1 MLGSTVMSMEITLLY
16 FDSCPNWRVADE
28 LLDRLAHEHQDV
40 TVHRRIVDTQEEAE
54 RVRFVGSPTILI
66 DGVDPWAPEGAP
78 VGLSCRMFTTPDG
91 LRGSPTWD
99 QLKAAAASRRQG
111 TAAGSL
117 WTHRATPA
125 KPPERGRKALGI
137 TAR

>member
-1 MLGSTVMSMEITLLY
+1 MRRDLIRQAAPVNAPEPSNRLETISALKA
-16 FDSCPNWRVADE
+16 RVLEGDREAV
-28 LLDRLAHEHQDV
+28 DRLAHEHQDV

-66 DGVDPWAPEGAP
+66 DGVDPWTPEGAP

-99 QLKAAAASRRQG
+99 QLEAETASRQQG
-111 TAAGSL
+111 TATGSL
-117 WTHRATPA
+117 
-125 KPPERGRKALGI
+125 
-137 TAR
+137 

>member
-1 MLGSTVMSMEITLLY
+1 MSMEITLLY

-99 QLKAAAASRRQG
+99 QLEAETASRQQG
-111 TAAGSL
+111 TATGSV
-117 WTHRATPA
+117 
-125 KPPERGRKALGI
+125 
-137 TAR
+137 